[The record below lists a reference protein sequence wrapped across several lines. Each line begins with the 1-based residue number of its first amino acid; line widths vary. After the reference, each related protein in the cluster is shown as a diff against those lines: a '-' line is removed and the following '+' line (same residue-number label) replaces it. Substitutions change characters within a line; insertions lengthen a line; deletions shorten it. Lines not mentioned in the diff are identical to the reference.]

1 LLNALAGIEALSQ
14 FFELKQI
21 VYGVKQLIAPIMTP
35 KSLVLR
41 QLLTRI
47 TTQNKIPPELPDG
60 VLRAAVES
68 MIGAVFWR
76 ASDGDAVASGMAG
89 AIGPAA
95 DSAIC

>member
-1 LLNALAGIEALSQ
+1 MLNALAGIEALSQ

-41 QLLTRI
+41 QLVTRI
-47 TTQNKIPPELPDG
+47 RRKINP
-60 VLRAAVES
+60 AAITRRGFEGRGR
-68 MIGAVFWR
+68 IYDRCVFWR